1 MSRIRSVHFAV
12 RMDPRLKKAY
22 MRRAGNDAG
31 DIARKLIEA
40 YVAGKIQ
47 IKDETVIT
55 VRGQ

>member
-1 MSRIRSVHFAV
+1 
-12 RMDPRLKKAY
+12 MDPRLKKAY